1 MKKLVL
7 FLLVFLVPWA
17 HSVTLKDILRGEAE
31 SRVKT
36 YERKDHLRA
45 IELAD
50 RVIRRLSPGLV
61 WTIRGPEGELE
72 LKGGVLYQG
81 RLVGFIR
88 FNPRTLD
95 VLPLGYRARIYRA
108 NVDYK
113 RAYRKL
119 RKVVRNLDVL
129 RGARY
134 IEPERCWGIPVVY
147 RGKIVFELK
156 VREDGSRVVPYY
168 KEEDEMRALGRRR

>member
-7 FLLVFLVPWA
+7 ALLILSVPWA

-36 YERKDHLRA
+36 YERRDHLRA
-45 IELAD
+45 VELAE
-50 RVIRRLSPGLV
+50 RVIRRVSPGLV

-88 FNPRTLD
+88 FDPRTLE
-95 VLPLGYRARIYRA
+95 VLSIGYRVRIYRA
-108 NVDYK
+108 NVDYR

-119 RKVVRNLDVL
+119 RKVVRDLDIL

-134 IEPERCWGIPVVY
+134 IEPEGCWGIPVVY

-156 VREDGSRVVPYY
+156 VREDGSRVIPYY
-168 KEEDEMRALGRRR
+168 KEEDEMRALGRSR

>member
-1 MKKLVL
+1 MRKLIL
-7 FLLVFLVPWA
+7 LLLVFLVPWA

-31 SRVKT
+31 SRVGS

-50 RVIRRLSPGLV
+50 RVVRNLSPGLV

-81 RLVGFIR
+81 RLVGFIS
-88 FNPRTLD
+88 FDPRTLE
-95 VLPLGYRARIYRA
+95 VLTLGARTRVYRA
-108 NVDYK
+108 NVDYR

-119 RKVVRNLDVL
+119 RKVVRDLDVL

-134 IEPERCWGIPVVY
+134 IEPERCWGVPVVY

-156 VREDGSRVVPYY
+156 IRDDGSRVIPYY
-168 KEEDEMRALGRRR
+168 KEEDEMRALGRSR